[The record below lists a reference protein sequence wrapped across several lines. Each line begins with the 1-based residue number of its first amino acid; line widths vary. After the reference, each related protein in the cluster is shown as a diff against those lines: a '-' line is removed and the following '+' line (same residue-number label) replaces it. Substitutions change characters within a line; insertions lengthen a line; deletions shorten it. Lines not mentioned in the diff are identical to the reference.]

1 MKKAV
6 KILNSLEDYILAVML
21 LIMTVLAFV
30 NVVARYV
37 FLASLPWIEELN
49 RLGLVIISY
58 AGAAVALKNHSH
70 LGLSIVTDHLSP
82 KGKKIAGLF
91 GGGCGG
97 CFCAVAIYYGVL
109 MVMKEHANNV
119 LTQGMQWPEYL
130 FGMWLPI
137 GCAVL
142 CIRFI
147 QWAVYLLTD
156 RDFTDTSKE
165 GNNG

>member
-1 MKKAV
+1 MKKPV
-6 KILNSLEDYILAVML
+6 KLLNSLEDYILAVVL
-21 LIMTVLAFV
+21 LIMTVLAGV

-58 AGAAVALKNHSH
+58 MGAAVALKNHSH
-70 LGLSIVTDHLSP
+70 LGLSIVTDRLSP
-82 KGKKIAGLF
+82 KGKKLAGLF
-91 GGGCGG
+91 SCACGVF
-97 CFCAVAIYYGVL
+97 FCGVAIYYGVL
-109 MVMKEHANNV
+109 MVIKEHANNV

-147 QWAVYLLTD
+147 QSAVYLLTG
-156 RDFTDTSKE
+156 REFTDCSKE

>member
-70 LGLSIVTDHLSP
+70 LGLSIVTDHLPQGERRSRGSSAACAACSSAPSP
-82 KGKKIAGLF
+82 YTT
-91 GGGCGG
+91 
-97 CFCAVAIYYGVL
+97 VSS
-109 MVMKEHANNV
+109 
-119 LTQGMQWPEYL
+119 W
-130 FGMWLPI
+130 
-137 GCAVL
+137 
-142 CIRFI
+142 
-147 QWAVYLLTD
+147 
-156 RDFTDTSKE
+156 S
-165 GNNG
+165 

>member
-1 MKKAV
+1 MKKTV

-49 RLGLVIISY
+49 RLGLVILSY

-70 LGLSIVTDHLSP
+70 LGLSIITDRLSP

-91 GGGCGG
+91 SCVCGVF
-97 CFCAVAIYYGVL
+97 FCVVAIYYGVL

-147 QWAVYLLTD
+147 QWAVYILTD
-156 RDFTDTSKE
+156 RDFKDTSKE

>member
-6 KILNSLEDYILAVML
+6 NILNSLEDYILAVML
-21 LIMTVLAFV
+21 LVMTVLAFV

-37 FLASLPWIEELN
+37 FLA
-49 RLGLVIISY
+49 
-58 AGAAVALKNHSH
+58 GAAVALKNHSH
-70 LGLSIVTDHLSP
+70 LGLSIITDHLSP
-82 KGKKIAGLF
+82 KGRKIAGLF
-91 GGGCGG
+91 GCVCGVF
-97 CFCAVAIYYGVL
+97 FCAVAIYYGVL
-109 MVMKEHANNV
+109 MTVKEHANNV

-156 RDFTDTSKE
+156 RDFTDTGREVSNE
-165 GNNG
+165 

>member
-6 KILNSLEDYILAVML
+6 NILNSLEDYILAVML
-21 LIMTVLAFV
+21 LVMTVLAFV

-70 LGLSIVTDHLSP
+70 LGLSIITDHLSP
-82 KGKKIAGLF
+82 KGRKIAGLF
-91 GGGCGG
+91 GCVCGVF
-97 CFCAVAIYYGVL
+97 FCAVAIYYGVL
-109 MVMKEHANNV
+109 MTVKEHANNV

-156 RDFTDTSKE
+156 RDFTDTGREVSNE
-165 GNNG
+165 

>member
-58 AGAAVALKNHSH
+58 AGAGFMDSLYTTPVGRVVAAF
-70 LGLSIVTDHLSP
+70 GLVIFIISFIFA
-82 KGKKIAGLF
+82 KKF
-91 GGGCGG
+91 
-97 CFCAVAIYYGVL
+97 
-109 MVMKEHANNV
+109 
-119 LTQGMQWPEYL
+119 
-130 FGMWLPI
+130 
-137 GCAVL
+137 
-142 CIRFI
+142 
-147 QWAVYLLTD
+147 
-156 RDFTDTSKE
+156 SKIE
-165 GNNG
+165 L